1 MPNTVITIARGY
13 GSGGRVI
20 GQKLAK
26 AMNIAYYDRNI
37 IYLTSDK
44 SGLDP
49 QFFSLHDEN
58 IKPGFFERLTY
69 FSKKDIPPE
78 SRRFSSKENV
88 FRYQQKMIRELAE
101 KSDCVIIGRCANHTL
116 KNCGHDLLRVFVW
129 SPHDVCVKNVMKK
142 LSIPRDDAEKMV
154 NDIDKHRREYFKY
167 YTGNDWES
175 AVNYDLCI
183 NSSEYSTEEAIELIR
198 RTAELKKQIVKQM

>member
-1 MPNTVITIARGY
+1 MPNTVITIARSY

-26 AMNIAYYDRNI
+26 EMDIAYYDRNL

-49 QFFSLHDEN
+49 QFFSMHDEN
-58 IKPGFFERLTY
+58 VKPGFFERLTY
-69 FSKKDIPPE
+69 FSTKDIPPE
-78 SRRFSSKENV
+78 SRRFSSRENV
-88 FRYQQKMIRELAE
+88 FRYQQKMIREIAE

-116 KNCGHDLLRVFVW
+116 KECGHNLLRVFIW
-129 SPHDVCVKNVMKK
+129 APQEVCVTNIMKK
-142 LSIPRDDAEKMV
+142 LAISRNDAEKMIH
-154 NDIDKHRREYFKY
+154 DIDKHRREYFKY

-175 AVNYDLCI
+175 AKNYDLCI
-183 NSSEYSTEEAIELIR
+183 DSSEYTMEQAIDIIRKSAKIMCEL
-198 RTAELKKQIVKQM
+198 